1 MFDYVVGYH
10 NGVADNNGDSTDNGK
25 RIYFIIKLMK
35 QTEYSVQI
43 IEAEEGKTLTQA
55 AEVTL
60 QERVFSK
67 KLYLA
72 VNDSPDNWKEITD
85 EEAATLKAEAEAAA
99 RAAKEAAK
107 EVESVEQSTTEEDGG
122 VL

>member
-1 MFDYVVGYH
+1 
-10 NGVADNNGDSTDNGK
+10 
-25 RIYFIIKLMK
+25 MK

-55 AEVTL
+55 ADVTL

-99 RAAKEAAK
+99 KAVKEAEK
-107 EVESVEQSTTEEDGG
+107 SSESVEQSTTE
-122 VL
+122 

>member
-1 MFDYVVGYH
+1 
-10 NGVADNNGDSTDNGK
+10 
-25 RIYFIIKLMK
+25 MK

-60 QERVFSK
+60 QERVFGK

-99 RAAKEAAK
+99 RAAKEAV
-107 EVESVEQSTTEEDGG
+107 ESSESVEQSTTE
-122 VL
+122 

>member
-1 MFDYVVGYH
+1 MFDYIII
-10 NGVADNNGDSTDNGK
+10 DNDGITDRYGDCTDNGK

-55 AEVTL
+55 ADVTL

-99 RAAKEAAK
+99 RAAKEAV
-107 EVESVEQSTTEEDGG
+107 ESSESVEQSTTEEDGN
-122 VL
+122 LL